1 MKTRFVTGLFVVGVA
16 FQALAQRVENDDIYF
31 RKKDREMVKNQEA
44 LAPADSY
51 STPRKKN
58 KEKENVAEQPEVV
71 NPTDSYSAENI
82 NPEYVSRANSEKAA
96 EEESYFTESYS
107 PNSYGSS
114 NFNNYNSPYGNSW
127 NSSLAFNN
135 AWLASPY
142 GWNDP
147 FFYSPYGYNPW
158 MSSPYTGG
166 FGYGSGWSLS
176 MSYYWGNSW
185 GSGWNYGLT
194 YGWGNPYY
202 NYYSPFYSPYF
213 YNSWGNPYY
222 GGGYYY
228 GDGNS
233 VANYGRRPSRNSALV
248 IPTKRIISSNT
259 EGGRVRTT
267 TTSDV
272 YYIKPS
278 RRPLTFDAFDLAPQE
293 RSENSNTRIRN
304 TNQNNNSIPSF
315 SAPSRNNSGGGSRPA
330 SAPSRGGGGG
340 GRSRGN

>member
-1 MKTRFVTGLFVVGVA
+1 MKTRMVTGLLVVGIA
-16 FQALAQRVENDDIYF
+16 FQALAQRVENDDMYF
-31 RKKDREMVKNQEA
+31 RKKDREKLKNQEV
-44 LAPADSY
+44 
-51 STPRKKN
+51 STSSDAYPTPQKKN
-58 KEKENVAEQPEVV
+58 KEKAAEQPEV

-82 NPEYVSRANSEKAA
+82 NPEYISRANSEKAT
-96 EEESYFTESYS
+96 EEESYFTENYS
-107 PNSYGSS
+107 PNSFGN
-114 NFNNYNSPYGNSW
+114 NFGGYNSYYNNPW
-127 NSSLAFNN
+127 NSSIGFNN

-158 MSSPYTGG
+158 MSNPYTGG
-166 FGYGSGWSLS
+166 FGCGSGWSLS
-176 MSYYWGNSW
+176 MSYFWGNSW

-228 GDGNS
+228 ES
-233 VANYGRRPSRNSALV
+233 PTATYGRRPSRNSALV
-248 IPTKRIISSNT
+248 TPTKRITSSGNV
-259 EGGRVRTT
+259 GGRVRTT
-267 TTSDV
+267 NASEE

-278 RRPLTFDAFDLAPQE
+278 RRQLNFDADPQ
-293 RSENSNTRIRN
+293 NSNTRIRS
-304 TNQNNNSIPSF
+304 TNQNNNSSPSF
-315 SAPSRNNSGGGSRPA
+315 SMPSRSNSSGGGSRPA
-330 SAPSRGGGGG
+330 STPSRRGGGGG